1 MRRFLAVFGIATTL
15 CSASVREIL
24 TVYQPLSFHGTD
36 TAETF
41 GKEVIQAGVKPTP
54 MVLSGAMPEVLV
66 AAVAH
71 PHRLAFIGNYPFEEN
86 NLLALC
92 KIELNAEI
100 EDRELL
106 VSFDVSKVAIP
117 EEVDL
122 SIRTI
127 LQLSIKAVQRTL
139 KMYYLEDDQP
149 KTYRIEITGTNEKN
163 ATLKNLSEKVVLKK

>member
-127 LQLSIKAVQRTL
+127 L